1 MPNILIIC
9 TANICRSPVVEV
21 LLRNRLQELG
31 LTDWNVSSAG
41 TWAEYGSRP
50 SEFSAQLMAEQGF
63 DISNHRSRIINEAL
77 LAESDLVLCMELG
90 HVEALRAEFRKY
102 GSKIYLLSEMSGRRI
117 NVKDPYGGP
126 REEYERMVSEVT
138 DLIDKGLPRA
148 IRAAQAN
155 EYIRLARE

>member
-21 LLRNRLQELG
+21 LLHNRLQKLG

-50 SEFSAQLMAEQGF
+50 SEFSGQLMAEEGF

-77 LAESDLVLCMELG
+77 LEESDLVLCMELG
-90 HVEALRAEFRKY
+90 HVEALR
-102 GSKIYLLSEMSGRRI
+102 G
-117 NVKDPYGGP
+117 
-126 REEYERMVSEVT
+126 
-138 DLIDKGLPRA
+138 
-148 IRAAQAN
+148 
-155 EYIRLARE
+155 